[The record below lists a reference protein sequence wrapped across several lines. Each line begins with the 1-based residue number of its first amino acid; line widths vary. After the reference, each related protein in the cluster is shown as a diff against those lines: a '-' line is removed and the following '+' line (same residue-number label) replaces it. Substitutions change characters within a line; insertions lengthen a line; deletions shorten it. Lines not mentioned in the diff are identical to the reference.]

1 MDKKGVNTMFDYTN
15 TIKIGTVEFFP
26 EEALKLY
33 SEKKYIVTYSKIFQ
47 LFYSQAQGRVYGKE
61 VYCKPKAGVGFAR
74 RGRFYAVDAKSVNNL
89 LGFKL
94 LNE

>member
-1 MDKKGVNTMFDYTN
+1 MIAYNI
-15 TIKIGTVEFFP
+15 IKIGTVEFFP

-61 VYCKPKAGVGFAR
+61 VYCKPNAGFAR
-74 RGRFYAVDAKSVNNL
+74 RGRFYAVDAKSVNSL